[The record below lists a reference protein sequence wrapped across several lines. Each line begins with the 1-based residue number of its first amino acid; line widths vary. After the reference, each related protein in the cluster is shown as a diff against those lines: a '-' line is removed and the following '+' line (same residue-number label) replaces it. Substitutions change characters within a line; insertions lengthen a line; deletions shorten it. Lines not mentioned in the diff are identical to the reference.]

1 LFSDVINDIVVD
13 RETGEVFIATVEG
26 ILSYQGDAIGGEP
39 SNECITVYPNPVREN
54 YTGPI
59 VIEGIMRN
67 SDVRITDM
75 RGNLVASLEST
86 GGRAIWDGKN
96 LNGERV
102 ATGVYFALVSS
113 ESADS
118 ECVSKI
124 LMIK

>member
-1 LFSDVINDIVVD
+1 
-13 RETGEVFIATVEG
+13 
-26 ILSYQGDAIGGEP
+26 
-39 SNECITVYPNPVREN
+39 
-54 YTGPI
+54 
-59 VIEGIMRN
+59 MRN
-67 SDVRITDM
+67 SDIRITDM
-75 RGNLVASLEST
+75 RGNLVASLVSN

-118 ECVSKI
+118 QCVSKI